1 MANVVK
7 INVPEELKKQP
18 LKPGDVSL
26 RGIERLESGVYTVTF
41 AWCDMLG
48 ETREQTFE
56 RGDIY
61 TNFDKVLKIMTDNG
75 LPFDPSKKAEFHS
88 RLCQLSTVMV
98 RKGEP
103 AAQNPT

>member
-1 MANVVK
+1 MAGIVK
-7 INVPEELKKQP
+7 INVPEELKSQP

-26 RGIERLESGVYTVTF
+26 RGIERTESGVYMVTF

-48 ETREQTFE
+48 VTHEKAFE

-61 TNFDKVLKIMTDNG
+61 TNFDKVRKIMTDNG
-75 LPFDPSKKAEFHS
+75 LPFDPSKKADFHS

-98 RKGEP
+98 KKEEP
-103 AAQNPT
+103 VAQNPT

>member
-1 MANVVK
+1 MAGVVK
-7 INVPEELKKQP
+7 INVPENLKNQP

-26 RGIERLESGVYTVTF
+26 RGIERVESGVYMVTF

-48 ETREQTFE
+48 TTHEQAFE

-88 RLCQLSTVMV
+88 RLCQLSTVLV
-98 RKGEP
+98 RKEEP
-103 AAQNPT
+103 VAQSPT